1 MVNLIKSFTISPLSK
16 SSKPTTV
23 THLYQSGAASR
34 EPRQEREYTQDQSD
48 FQEGSQHHLYKQQ
61 DNQQLKPF
69 IQQPETEP
77 PPPYSPPLPFS
88 MSVQS
93 DNVLS
98 QTTPFQLQ
106 FGSHVAS
113 EPPGNILLDL
123 RGVLFDI
130 PKEELLRL
138 PESILLGIS
147 NGLLFDNEGS
157 LIMNLSEA
165 RTATVNF
172 SPDCLK
178 YTLDMFRSV
187 SKDLDPP
194 YLSIDSQGLLE
205 DPEFTEGDISSV
217 HDTSH
222 HAHHILHISDVFKR
236 RPAII
241 VLREDLDYYCL
252 PAESSTEI
260 TAEQMHQLKIICG
273 KIVVGHDKI
282 FSGLRKAD
290 DSGSPEHHLVEMLCS
305 SGFHIDDTWGFRA
318 REPNKTVIS
327 SLALVTLKQTP
338 EKHEDPENDLP
349 TAHKLLLF
357 WRKPARKCWWD
368 SLTIDNVEGCKGP
381 LRVHIRRVWT
391 LELSVL
397 GVREI

>member
-1 MVNLIKSFTISPLSK
+1 LYKSGPS
-16 SSKPTTV
+16 
-23 THLYQSGAASR
+23 SR
-34 EPRQEREYTQDQSD
+34 EQQETQ
-48 FQEGSQHHLYKQQ
+48 QEQPHNQRGLNTQHSE
-61 DNQQLKPF
+61 
-69 IQQPETEP
+69 IEP
-77 PPPYSPPLPFS
+77 PPPYSPPTPLP
-88 MSVQS
+88 MSVDSNSIITQVAPS
-93 DNVLS
+93 FQPQLS
-98 QTTPFQLQ
+98 SQIVHDP
-106 FGSHVAS
+106 S
-113 EPPGNILLDL
+113 GNILLDL
-123 RGVLFDI
+123 RGTLFDI

-157 LIMNLSEA
+157 LIVNLSEA

-172 SPDCLK
+172 SPECLK
-178 YTLDMFRSV
+178 YTLDTFRNV
-187 SKDLDPP
+187 AKDLDPP

-205 DPEFTEGDISSV
+205 ESLEETAPGPSVSHDPVINISE
-217 HDTSH
+217 
-222 HAHHILHISDVFKR
+222 VFKR

-252 PAESSTEI
+252 PAEPGQISVEKMQ
-260 TAEQMHQLKIICG
+260 ELKRTCG
-273 KIVVGHDKI
+273 KIVVEQNKV

-290 DSGSPEHHLVEMLCS
+290 DTGSPEHHLIEMLCS
-305 SGFHIDDTWGFRA
+305 SGFHIDDSWGFRS

-327 SLALVTLKQTP
+327 SLALIPLKQSLDEP
-338 EKHEDPENDLP
+338 DVSGQDGESDLP
-349 TAHKLLLF
+349 TPHKLLLF

-368 SLTIDNVEGCKGP
+368 SMTLNDVEGCEGP